1 MSKNTNYFKITFIVT
16 LLFLSLISCNN
27 APTTFTITYN
37 ANGGTGAVPT
47 QEIVTEKQIV
57 TIQDKTATLKK
68 EALIFSGWNTK
79 EDGTGTT
86 YLANSTYTATAN
98 LTLYARW
105 LTSKVLTKEEIKK
118 TGFTQS
124 GEFIWGDEIYTSID
138 EYAFEDYAQNLV
150 SIVLPNTITSIGAW
164 AFSDCPKVTSII
176 LPSSVTSIKN
186 VLFPVVMR

>member
-1 MSKNTNYFKITFIVT
+1 MNESTNYLKLTLIVT

-27 APTTFTITYN
+27 APITFTITYN

-47 QEIVTEKQIV
+47 QEIVTEGQRV
-57 TIQDKTATLKK
+57 TIKDKTDTLKK

-86 YLANSTYTATAN
+86 YSANSTYTAKAN

-105 LTSKVLTKEEIKK
+105 LTSKVLTKDEIKK

-124 GEFIWGDEIYTSID
+124 GEFIWGDEIYTSIA
-138 EYAFEDYAQNLV
+138 EYAFENYAQKLV
-150 SIVLPNTITSIGAW
+150 SIVIPNTITSIEDW
-164 AFSDCPKVTSII
+164 AFGDCPKVTSII